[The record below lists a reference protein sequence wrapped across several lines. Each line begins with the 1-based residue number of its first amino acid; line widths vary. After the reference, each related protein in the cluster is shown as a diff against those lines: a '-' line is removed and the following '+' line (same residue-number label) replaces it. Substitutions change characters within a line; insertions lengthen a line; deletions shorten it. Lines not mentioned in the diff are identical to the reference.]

1 MRIIVIGCG
10 TIGRNIVRH
19 MRKEK
24 HNIIVIDSNK
34 DVVENLI
41 ERNDVLGVVG
51 NGASIDILTEAGAKL
66 ADFVIAVTASDE
78 INILA
83 CAVAKKL
90 GATNTIA
97 RVRKPEYLNQN
108 TIFKEEFGINMIIN
122 PELEAANEIT
132 NMLRLPG
139 VIKIEQFGK
148 NKANLIELLVEQK
161 SFMAGETLIS
171 LAQKIRTKFIV
182 CAVQRSGTVT
192 IPSGNFLVRRGDHL
206 HIIVEADKTEEFLKE
221 LNLLKDP
228 IKKIIIIGGSMIAY
242 YVCENLAKKNLN
254 IFVIESKMERA
265 KELAASLP
273 NANIIYGDGT
283 DHELL
288 KEVGID
294 SCDASI
300 ALTNIDEEN
309 LLVSMYAT
317 QIDVRKVIT
326 KLKRDSFVSLFDDL
340 GVASIVSPKDLVS
353 FKIISYIRAFANQE
367 GSNLV
372 SMFRFANNKAEA
384 LEFQAKKKERF
395 YNRPLKELKFKDNS
409 LVACIVREGKVILP
423 KGDDVIMADD
433 HIIVVTLH
441 EDFDDLTDII
451 K

>member
-1 MRIIVIGCG
+1 M
-10 TIGRNIVRH
+10 
-19 MRKEK
+19 
-24 HNIIVIDSNK
+24 
-34 DVVENLI
+34 
-41 ERNDVLGVVG
+41 GVVG
-51 NGASIDILTEAGAKL
+51 NGASIDILSEAGAKT

-90 GATNTIA
+90 GANNTIA

-108 TIFKEEFGINMIIN
+108 AILKEEFGINMIIN
-122 PELEAANEIT
+122 PELEVANEIT
-132 NMLRLPG
+132 DMLRLPG
-139 VIKIEQFGK
+139 VIKLEQFGK
-148 NKANLIELLVEQK
+148 NKVNLMELIVEPK
-161 SFMAGETLIS
+161 SFLAGETLTA
-171 LAQKIRTKFIV
+171 LGQKIRTKYIV
-182 CAVQRSGTVT
+182 CAVQRGREVI

-206 HIIVEADKTEEFLKE
+206 HIIVDADKTEEFLKE
-221 LNLLKDP
+221 LNLLKEP
-228 IKKIIIIGGSMIAY
+228 IKRIIIIGGSMIAY
-242 YVCENLAKKNLN
+242 YVCEKLAKKSMN
-254 IFVIESKMERA
+254 IFIIEAKPERA
-265 KELAASLP
+265 KELAESLP
-273 NANIIYGDGT
+273 HATIICGDGT

-288 KEVGID
+288 KEVGIE

-317 QIDVRKVIT
+317 QIEVRKVIT

-353 FKIISYIRAFANQE
+353 YKIIGDIRAYANRK

-372 SMFRFANNKAEA
+372 SMFRFAHGRAEA
-384 LEFQAKKKERF
+384 LEFQAKNKEHF
-395 YNRPLKELKFKDNS
+395 YNRPLKDLKFKDNS
-409 LVACIVREGKVILP
+409 LVACIVRNGKVILP
-423 KGDDVIMADD
+423 KGEDVIMPDD

-441 EDFDDLTDII
+441 EEFDDLKDII